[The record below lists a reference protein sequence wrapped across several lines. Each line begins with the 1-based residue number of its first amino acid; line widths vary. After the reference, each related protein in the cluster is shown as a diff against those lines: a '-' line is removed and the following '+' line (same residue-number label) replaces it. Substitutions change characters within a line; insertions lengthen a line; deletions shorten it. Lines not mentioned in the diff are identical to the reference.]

1 MKSRDIRQ
9 SFLDFFER
17 KEHTIVRSAP
27 VIPAEDPTLLFT
39 NAGMNQFK
47 DVFLDKGSRPYS
59 RAVDTQKCIR
69 ASGKHNDLEDVGRD
83 TYHHT
88 FFEML
93 GNWSFG
99 DYYKKEAIVWAW
111 ELFTE
116 VWKLPKERLYA
127 TVYTDDDES
136 LEIWRRETDIDPGH
150 IMKFGEKDNFWEM
163 GETGPC
169 GPCSEIHIDL
179 TDDLSGGDLVNAD
192 DHRVIELWNLV
203 FIQYNRKAD
212 GSLEL
217 LPKKHVDTGMGFE
230 RVTAVLQG
238 KSSNY
243 DTDIFRPLFD
253 AITGIT
259 GVSYRATLDG
269 EQDIAMRVIAD
280 HARTLTFAITDG
292 AVPSNEGRGY
302 VLRRI
307 LRRAVRYARK
317 LDCNQP
323 MLYRLVG
330 VIAETMGDVFPE
342 LKKQQETV
350 RKIIRSEE
358 ESFLVTL
365 DRGIEI
371 FGEITGALK
380 ASKERVVKGED
391 AFKLYDTYGFPLDL
405 TKLMAAEEGLSID
418 EKGFEECMKEQRERA
433 RKDRKEKQQIAGEE
447 GEWHWF
453 GKKGPTVFV
462 GYETLEA
469 DACITGVKIAGGQ
482 LQLVLDQT
490 PFYAE
495 SGGQVGDRGGI
506 ESDRHI
512 FDIVD
517 TQKDGD
523 TIIHITGKV
532 LDRDTGSSA
541 GPESVDLRGGKI
553 PVRAIVDRETREAAE
568 RNHTATHLLHAA
580 LRKVLG
586 GHVQQKGSLVGP
598 DRLRF
603 DFSHFEKVSAREIG
617 AIEAEVNE
625 RIRGAGELVKHSDI
639 PYEEALGK
647 GALAFFGDKYADRV
661 RIVEV
666 PGVSM
671 ELCGGTHVSNVGK
684 IGLFKII
691 SESSIASGIRRVEAI
706 TGKAAEELLWNEYQ
720 ELQQARQLLKAGSEE
735 SIAGR
740 VQELL
745 NERKTLDKQLQDMKL
760 SLLLDKALKQLE
772 KAEIVNGCRI
782 FTMMPGEPG
791 ADALRSLGQYLREKI
806 GCGVGLLAGEEN
818 GKVMLVGFAG
828 DEAIKECGMNA
839 GELVKKA
846 AAKVQGGGGG
856 KPGFATAG
864 GRNPA
869 GIPEA
874 MKMFEET
881 VREKLER

>member
-1 MKSRDIRQ
+1 MKSSDIRQ
-9 SFLDFFER
+9 SFLDFFEQ
-17 KEHTIVRSAP
+17 KAHTIVRSAP

-47 DVFLDKGSRPYS
+47 DVFLDKGSRPYN

-99 DYYKKEAIVWAW
+99 DYYKKEAIAWAW

-136 LEIWRRETDIDPGH
+136 LEIWKRETDIDPGH

-179 TDDLSGGDLVNAD
+179 TDDLSGKSLVNAD

-212 GSLEL
+212 KSLDP

-243 DTDIFRPLFD
+243 DTDIFLPLFD
-253 AITGIT
+253 SITGIT
-259 GVSYRATLDG
+259 GTEYNATLDG
-269 EQDIAMRVIAD
+269 DQDIAMRVIAD

-292 AVPSNEGRGY
+292 AVPGNEGRGY

-317 LDCNQP
+317 LDCHEP

-330 VIAETMGDVFPE
+330 VIANTMGGVFPE

-350 RKIIRSEE
+350 EKIIRSEE
-358 ESFLVTL
+358 ESFLATL

-371 FGEITGALK
+371 FGEITTTLG
-380 ASKERVVKGED
+380 ASKQKRISGED
-391 AFKLYDTYGFPLDL
+391 AFRLYDTYGFPLDL
-405 TKLMAAEEGLSID
+405 TRLMAAEEGLTID
-418 EKGFEECMKEQRERA
+418 EDGFEACMQKQKERA
-433 RKDRKEKQQIAGEE
+433 RRDRKQKQQIAGDE

-453 GKKGPTVFV
+453 GKKDRTVFL
-462 GYETLEA
+462 GYETLDTEA
-469 DACITGVKIAGGQ
+469 QVVGVKVAGGQ
-482 LQLVLDQT
+482 LQLVLDRT

-495 SGGQVGDRGGI
+495 SGGQTGDRGRI
-506 ESDRHI
+506 EWEKYAVEI
-512 FDIVD
+512 ID
-517 TQKDGD
+517 TQKDGEVVV
-523 TIIHITGKV
+523 HVAGKV
-532 LDRDTGSSA
+532 YDRATGA
-541 GPESVDLRGGKI
+541 EIEQESIAFEGAFLA
-553 PVRAIVDRETREAAE
+553 RAQVDRESREATE

-586 GHVQQKGSLVGP
+586 EHVQQKGSLVGP
-598 DRLRF
+598 ERLRF
-603 DFSHFEKVSAREIG
+603 DFSHFEKVSQRELE
-617 AIEAEVNE
+617 AVEAEVNE
-625 RIRGAGELVKHSDI
+625 RIREAAELVKHADV
-639 PYEEALGK
+639 PYEEALEK

-691 SESSIASGIRRVEAI
+691 NESSIASGIRRIEAVS
-706 TGKAAEELLWNEYQ
+706 GKAAEELLWSEYQ
-720 ELQQARQLLKAGSEE
+720 ELQQVRQLLKTGGEE
-735 SIAGR
+735 SVAGR

-745 NERKTLDKQLQDMKL
+745 EERKTLDKEVQDMRL
-760 SLLLDKALKQLE
+760 SLLLDQALNRLE
-772 KAEIVNGCRI
+772 QADTVNGCRI
-782 FTMMPGEPG
+782 FVMKPEDSG
-791 ADALRSLGQYLREKI
+791 ADTLRSLGQFLREKI
-806 GCGVGLLAGEEN
+806 GRGVGLLAGEED
-818 GKVMLVGFAG
+818 GKVTLVGFAG
-828 DEAIKECGMNA
+828 DEAIRECGLNA

-856 KPGFATAG
+856 KPGLATAG

-869 GIPEA
+869 GIPDA
-874 MKMFEET
+874 IKVFEEA
-881 VREKLER
+881 VKEKLQ

>member
-17 KEHTIVRSAP
+17 KKHTIVRSAP

-47 DVFLDKGSRPYS
+47 DVFLDKGSRPYT
-59 RAVDTQKCIR
+59 RAADTQKCIR

-127 TVYTDDDES
+127 TVYNDDDES
-136 LEIWRRETDIDPGH
+136 LEIWKTQTDIDPDH
-150 IMKFGEKDNFWEM
+150 VMKFGEKDNFWEM

-179 TDDLSGGDLVNAD
+179 TDDFSGKDLVNAD

-203 FIQYNRKAD
+203 FIQYNRKSD
-212 GSLEL
+212 GSLDP

-243 DTDIFRPLFD
+243 DTDVFTPLFE
-253 AITGIT
+253 AIKGIT
-259 GVSYRATLDG
+259 GVSYRSTLDR

-280 HARTLTFAITDG
+280 HARTLAFAITDG
-292 AVPSNEGRGY
+292 AVPGNEGRGY

-317 LDCNQP
+317 LDCHQP
-323 MLYRLVG
+323 MLYRLVA

-342 LKKQQETV
+342 LKKQQDTV
-350 RKIIRSEE
+350 QKIIRSEE
-358 ESFLVTL
+358 ESFLLTL

-371 FGEITGALK
+371 FGEITAALK
-380 ASKERVVKGED
+380 AAEKRVVKGED
-391 AFKLYDTYGFPLDL
+391 AFRLYDTYGFPLDL
-405 TKLMAAEEGLSID
+405 TRLMADEEGLAVD
-418 EKGFEECMKEQRERA
+418 EEGFEQCMREQKERA
-433 RKDRKEKQQIAGEE
+433 RKDRRDKQQIAEE
-447 GEWHWF
+447 AGEWRWL
-453 GKKGPTVFV
+453 KKKEPTVFV
-462 GYETLEA
+462 GYETLDSQA
-469 DACITGVKIAGGQ
+469 HVIGVRIAGGRM
-482 LQLVLDQT
+482 QLVLNRT

-495 SGGQVGDRGGI
+495 SGGQVGDRGSI
-506 ESDRHI
+506 EGERHVVEI
-512 FDIVD
+512 ID
-517 TQKDGD
+517 TLKDGE
-523 TIIHITGKV
+523 TIVHVAGKV
-532 LDRDTGSSA
+532 LDRGTGKEIE
-541 GPESVDLRGGKI
+541 PENIELKAPV
-553 PVRAIVDRETREAAE
+553 PVRATVDRETREATE

-580 LRKVLG
+580 LRNVLG
-586 GHVQQKGSLVGP
+586 EHVQQKGSLVGP
-598 DRLRF
+598 ERLRF
-603 DFSHFEKVSAREIG
+603 DFSHFEKVTDRELE
-617 AIEAEVNE
+617 AVEAEVNE
-625 RIRGAGELVKHSDI
+625 RIREAGELVKHADV
-639 PYEEALGK
+639 PYEEALQK
-647 GALAFFGDKYADRV
+647 GALAFFGDKYADHV

-671 ELCGGTHVSNVGK
+671 ELCGGTHASNVGK
-684 IGLFKII
+684 IGLFKIT
-691 SESSIASGIRRVEAI
+691 SESSIASGIRRIEAI
-706 TGKAAEELLWNEYQ
+706 TGKAAEELLWGEYQ
-720 ELQQARQLLKAGSEE
+720 ELQQVRQMLKTAGEE
-735 SIAGR
+735 SVAGR

-745 NERKTLDKQLQDMKL
+745 EERKTLDKELQDMRL
-760 SLLLDKALKQLE
+760 SLLLDKALHRLE
-772 KAEIVNGCRI
+772 EADVINGCKL
-782 FTMMPGEPG
+782 FVMKPDNAG
-791 ADALRSLGQYLREKI
+791 ADTLRSLGQFLREKI
-806 GCGVGLLAGEEN
+806 GRGVGLLAGEQN
-818 GKVMLVGFAG
+818 GKVTLVGFAG
-828 DEAIKECGMNA
+828 DEAISDCGLNA

-846 AAKVQGGGGG
+846 AAEVQGGGGG

-864 GRNPA
+864 GRNPG
-869 GIPEA
+869 GIPDAIKVFKEA
-874 MKMFEET
+874 
-881 VREKLER
+881 VREKLKG

>member
-17 KEHTIVRSAP
+17 KKHTVVRSAP

-59 RAVDTQKCIR
+59 RATDTQKCIR

-99 DYYKKEAIVWAW
+99 DYYKKEAITWAW
-111 ELFTE
+111 ELLTD
-116 VWKLPKERLYA
+116 VWRLPKERLYV
-127 TVYTDDDES
+127 TVYNDDDES
-136 LEIWRRETDIDPGH
+136 LEIWKTETDIDPDH

-179 TDDLSGGDLVNAD
+179 TDDFSGKELVNAD

-212 GSLEL
+212 RSLDP

-230 RVTAVLQG
+230 RITAVLQG

-243 DTDIFRPLFD
+243 DTDIFGPLFET
-253 AITGIT
+253 ITALT
-259 GVSYRATLDG
+259 GVDYRATLDG
-269 EQDIAMRVIAD
+269 ERDMAMRVIAD
-280 HARTLTFAITDG
+280 HARTLTFAIADG
-292 AVPSNEGRGY
+292 AVPGNEGRGY

-330 VIAETMGDVFPE
+330 VITDTMGDVFPE
-342 LKKQQETV
+342 LGKQQETV
-350 RKIIRSEE
+350 EKIIRSEE

-365 DRGIEI
+365 GRGIEI
-371 FGEITGALK
+371 FGEITAVLK
-380 ASKERVVKGED
+380 ASKEKRISGED
-391 AFKLYDTYGFPLDL
+391 AFRLYDTYGFPLDL
-405 TKLMAAEEGLSID
+405 TRLMAAEEGLAID
-418 EKGFEECMKEQRERA
+418 EKGFEACMLEQKERA
-433 RKDRKEKQQIAGEE
+433 REDRKQKQQIAGDE
-447 GEWHWF
+447 GEWCWL
-453 GKKGPTVFV
+453 GEKERTVFL
-462 GYETLEA
+462 GYETLDTA
-469 DACITGVKIAGGQ
+469 AQVVGVKLAAGQ
-482 LQLVLDQT
+482 LQLVLDRT

-495 SGGQVGDRGGI
+495 SGGQTGDTGRI
-506 ESDRHI
+506 EAQKYSI
-512 FDIVD
+512 EIVD
-517 TQKDGD
+517 TQKDGEVIVHVAG
-523 TIIHITGKV
+523 TV
-532 LDRDTGSSA
+532 YDTGTGEVIAPDSIEFSE
-541 GPESVDLRGGKI
+541 PLQVQ
-553 PVRAIVDRETREAAE
+553 AIVDRETRKATE

-586 GHVQQKGSLVGP
+586 EHVQQKGSLVGP

-603 DFSHFEKVSAREIG
+603 DFSHFEKVSPGELEAV
-617 AIEAEVNE
+617 EAEVNE
-625 RIRGAGELVKHSDI
+625 RIREAEELVKHADI
-639 PYEEALGK
+639 PYEEALEK

-661 RIVEV
+661 RVVEV
-666 PGVSM
+666 PGVSI

-691 SESSIASGIRRVEAI
+691 SESSIASGIRRIEAI
-706 TGKAAEELLWNEYQ
+706 SGKAAEELLWNEYQ
-720 ELQQARQLLKAGSEE
+720 ELQQVRQLLKTGGEE
-735 SIAGR
+735 SVAGR

-745 NERKTLDKQLQDMKL
+745 EERKTLDKQVQDMRL
-760 SLLLDKALKQLE
+760 SLLLGKALGKLE
-772 KAEIVNGCRI
+772 QADTVNGCRI
-782 FTMMPGEPG
+782 FVMKQEDAG
-791 ADALRSLGQYLREKI
+791 ADTLRSLGQFLREKI
-806 GCGVGLLAGEEN
+806 GRGVGLLAGEEN
-818 GKVMLVGFAG
+818 GKVTLVGFAG
-828 DEAIKECGMNA
+828 EEAIRECGLNA

-846 AAKVQGGGGG
+846 AAMVQGGGGG

-864 GRNPA
+864 GKNSA
-869 GIPEA
+869 GIPDA
-874 MKMFEET
+874 MKAFGEA
-881 VREKLER
+881 VREKLQ

>member
-1 MKSRDIRQ
+1 MKSSDIRQ

-47 DVFLDKGSRPYS
+47 DVFLDKGSRPYR
-59 RAVDTQKCIR
+59 RAADTQKCIR

-99 DYYKKEAIVWAW
+99 DYYKKEAIAWAW
-111 ELFTE
+111 ELMTE

-127 TVYTDDDES
+127 TVYRDDDES
-136 LEIWRRETDIDPGH
+136 LEIWKNETDIDPAH
-150 IMKFGEKDNFWEM
+150 IMKFDEKDNFWEM

-179 TDDLSGGDLVNAD
+179 TGDLSGKELVNAD

-212 GSLEL
+212 NSLEP

-230 RVTAVLQG
+230 RITAVLQG
-238 KSSNY
+238 KGSNY
-243 DTDIFRPLFD
+243 DTDIFSPLFD
-253 AITGIT
+253 AVTALT
-259 GVSYRATLDG
+259 GVNYAATLDG
-269 EQDIAMRVIAD
+269 EKDIAMRVIAD
-280 HARTLTFAITDG
+280 HARTLTFAIADG

-317 LDCNQP
+317 LDCREP

-342 LKKQQETV
+342 LVKQRETV
-350 RKIIRSEE
+350 EKIIRSEE
-358 ESFLVTL
+358 ESFLATL

-371 FGEITGALK
+371 FGEITTTLG
-380 ASKERVVKGED
+380 ASKQKRISGED
-391 AFKLYDTYGFPLDL
+391 AFRLYDTYGFPLDL
-405 TKLMAAEEGLSID
+405 TRLMAAEEGLTID
-418 EKGFEECMKEQRERA
+418 EDGFEACMQKQKERA
-433 RKDRKEKQQIAGEE
+433 RRDRKQKQQIAGDE

-453 GKKGPTVFV
+453 GKKDRTVFL
-462 GYETLEA
+462 GYETLDTEA
-469 DACITGVKIAGGQ
+469 QVVGVKVAGGQ
-482 LQLVLDQT
+482 LQLALDRT

-495 SGGQVGDRGGI
+495 SGGQTGDRGRI
-506 ESDRHI
+506 EWEKYAVEI
-512 FDIVD
+512 ID
-517 TQKDGD
+517 TQKDGEVVV
-523 TIIHITGKV
+523 HVVGKV
-532 LDRDTGSSA
+532 YDRATGA
-541 GPESVDLRGGKI
+541 EIEPESIVFEGAFLA
-553 PVRAIVDRETREAAE
+553 RAQVDRESREATE

-586 GHVQQKGSLVGP
+586 EHVQQKGSLVGP
-598 DRLRF
+598 ERLRF
-603 DFSHFEKVSAREIG
+603 DFSHFEKVSQRELE
-617 AIEAEVNE
+617 AVEAEVNE
-625 RIRGAGELVKHSDI
+625 RIREAAELVKHADV
-639 PYEEALGK
+639 PYEEALEK

-691 SESSIASGIRRVEAI
+691 NESSIASGIRRIEAI
-706 TGKAAEELLWNEYQ
+706 SGKAAEELLWSEYQ
-720 ELQQARQLLKAGSEE
+720 ELQQVRQLLKTGGEE
-735 SIAGR
+735 SVAGR

-745 NERKTLDKQLQDMKL
+745 EERKTLDKEVQDMRL
-760 SLLLDKALKQLE
+760 SLLLDQALNRLE
-772 KAEIVNGCRI
+772 QADTVNGCRI
-782 FTMMPGEPG
+782 FVMKPEDSG
-791 ADALRSLGQYLREKI
+791 ADTLRSLGQFLREKI
-806 GCGVGLLAGEEN
+806 GCGVGLLAGEED
-818 GKVMLVGFAG
+818 GKVTLVGFAG
-828 DEAIKECGMNA
+828 DEAIREFGLNA

-856 KPGFATAG
+856 KPGLATAG

-869 GIPEA
+869 GIPDA
-874 MKMFEET
+874 IKVFEEA
-881 VREKLER
+881 VREKLQ